1 LKKYALFG
9 LKYNTTMKSKVIY
22 TLEVS
27 HLNLADDN
35 LKNDFAISDTSEDII
50 GITIE
55 HPVKIN
61 SLLVGICTKGK
72 GNITVNLKSMPLSER
87 DVIAL
92 SPGTIIQYEPDEIS
106 SDFFMRYMLISLEF
120 VSAFDA
126 SYLYPDAR
134 QTSYFKADIE
144 EYKIVMKLY
153 DNLLEKYNHKDGLF
167 RRQIIQHTLL
177 SGMYEFALIEKNHTS
192 LNAENLTK
200 IERLVWEF
208 YQLLFKYY
216 RNEQDTSFYA
226 ERLLLSTKYLST
238 IIKKQTGK
246 TVNEWIFEYIIAE
259 AKALIKSSK
268 ITIKELAEYFNYA
281 DATSFGKFFKK
292 RVGMTPNEYRHF

>member
-1 LKKYALFG
+1 MIKNK
-9 LKYNTTMKSKVIY
+9 TIY

-27 HLNLADDN
+27 HLNSADDN

-50 GITIE
+50 GIPLE

-61 SLLVGICTKGK
+61 SLLVGICTKGR
-72 GNITVNLKSMPLSER
+72 GSISVNLKAIPLSER

-92 SPGTIIQYEPDEIS
+92 SPGTIVQYDPEEIS
-106 SDFFMRYMLISLEF
+106 SDFLMKYMLISLEF

-134 QTSYFKADIE
+134 QNSYFRADIE
-144 EYKIVMKLY
+144 EYKILMKLY
-153 DNLLEKYNHKDGLF
+153 DNLFEKYNHGDSLF

-192 LNAENLTK
+192 LDTENLTK
-200 IERLVWEF
+200 KERLVWEF
-208 YQLLFKYY
+208 YQLLFKHY
-216 RNEQDTSFYA
+216 RYEKDTLFYA
-226 ERLLLSTKYLST
+226 EKLLLSTKYLST
-238 IIKKQTGK
+238 IIKQQTGN
-246 TVNEWIFEYIIAE
+246 TVNEWVFEYIIAE

-292 RVGMTPNEYRHF
+292 QVGMTPNEYRHS

>member
-1 LKKYALFG
+1 MMKY
-9 LKYNTTMKSKVIY
+9 KTIN

-27 HLNLADDN
+27 HLNSANDN

-50 GITIE
+50 GITLE

-61 SLLVGICTKGK
+61 SLLVGICTKGE
-72 GNITVNLKSMPLSER
+72 GNIKVNLKSIPLSER

-92 SPGTIIQYEPDEIS
+92 SPGTIIQYEPEEIS
-106 SDFFMRYMLISLEF
+106 SDFFMKYLSISLEF

-126 SYLYPDAR
+126 LYLYPDAR
-134 QTSYFKADIE
+134 QTSYLKTAIA
-144 EYKIVMKLY
+144 EYNILMKLY
-153 DNLLEKYNHKDGLF
+153 DNLLEKHNRKDSLF
-167 RRQIIQHTLL
+167 RRQIIQHALL

-192 LNAENLTK
+192 LDTENLTK
-200 IERLVWEF
+200 KERLVWEF
-208 YQLLFKYY
+208 YQLLFKHY
-216 RNEQDTSFYA
+216 RNEKDTLFYA
-226 ERLLLSTKYLST
+226 EKLLLSTKYLST
-238 IIKKQTGK
+238 IIKQQTGN
-246 TVNEWIFEYIIAE
+246 TVNEWVFEYIIAE

-292 RVGMTPNEYRHF
+292 QVGMTPNEYRYS

>member
-1 LKKYALFG
+1 MKY
-9 LKYNTTMKSKVIY
+9 KTIN

-27 HLNLADDN
+27 HLNSANDN

-50 GITIE
+50 GITLE

-61 SLLVGICTKGK
+61 SLLVGICTKGE
-72 GNITVNLKSMPLSER
+72 GNIKVNLKSIPLSER

-92 SPGTIIQYEPDEIS
+92 SPGTIIQYEPEEIS
-106 SDFFMRYMLISLEF
+106 SDFFMKYLSISLEF

-134 QTSYFKADIE
+134 QTSYFKTDIE
-144 EYKIVMKLY
+144 EYNILMKLY
-153 DNLLEKYNHKDGLF
+153 DNLLEKHNRKDSLF
-167 RRQIIQHTLL
+167 RRQIIQHALL

-192 LNAENLTK
+192 LDTENLTK
-200 IERLVWEF
+200 KERLVWEF
-208 YQLLFKYY
+208 YQLLFKHY
-216 RNEQDTSFYA
+216 RNEKDTLFYA
-226 ERLLLSTKYLST
+226 EKLLLSTKYLST
-238 IIKKQTGK
+238 IIKQQTGN
-246 TVNEWIFEYIIAE
+246 TVNEWVFEYIIAE

-292 RVGMTPNEYRHF
+292 QVGMTPNEYRYS

>member
-1 LKKYALFG
+1 MKY
-9 LKYNTTMKSKVIY
+9 KTIN

-27 HLNLADDN
+27 HLNSANDN

-50 GITIE
+50 GITLE

-61 SLLVGICTKGK
+61 SLLVGICTKGE
-72 GNITVNLKSMPLSER
+72 GNIKVNLKSIPLSER

-92 SPGTIIQYEPDEIS
+92 SPGTIIQYEPEEIS
-106 SDFFMRYMLISLEF
+106 SDFFMKYLSISLEF

-126 SYLYPDAR
+126 LYLYPDAR
-134 QTSYFKADIE
+134 QTSYFKTDIE
-144 EYKIVMKLY
+144 EYNILMKLY
-153 DNLLEKYNHKDGLF
+153 DNLLEKHNRKDSLF
-167 RRQIIQHTLL
+167 RRQIIQHALL

-192 LNAENLTK
+192 LDTENLTK
-200 IERLVWEF
+200 KERLVWEF
-208 YQLLFKYY
+208 YQLLFKHY
-216 RNEQDTSFYA
+216 RNEKDTLFYA
-226 ERLLLSTKYLST
+226 EKLLLSTKYLST
-238 IIKKQTGK
+238 IIKQQTGN
-246 TVNEWIFEYIIAE
+246 TVNEWVFEYIIAE

-292 RVGMTPNEYRHF
+292 QVGMTPNEYRYS

>member
-1 LKKYALFG
+1 MMKY
-9 LKYNTTMKSKVIY
+9 KTIN

-27 HLNLADDN
+27 HLNSANDN

-50 GITIE
+50 GITLE

-61 SLLVGICTKGK
+61 SLLVGICTKGE
-72 GNITVNLKSMPLSER
+72 GNIKVNLKSIPLSER

-92 SPGTIIQYEPDEIS
+92 SPGTIIQYEPEEIS
-106 SDFFMRYMLISLEF
+106 SDFFMKYLSISLEF

-126 SYLYPDAR
+126 LYLYPDAR
-134 QTSYFKADIE
+134 QTSYFKTDIE
-144 EYKIVMKLY
+144 EYNILMKLY
-153 DNLLEKYNHKDGLF
+153 DNLLEKHNRKDSLF
-167 RRQIIQHTLL
+167 RRQIIQHALL

-192 LNAENLTK
+192 LDTENLTK
-200 IERLVWEF
+200 KERLVWEF
-208 YQLLFKYY
+208 YQLLFKHY
-216 RNEQDTSFYA
+216 RNEKDTLFYA
-226 ERLLLSTKYLST
+226 EKLLLSTKYLST
-238 IIKKQTGK
+238 IIKQQTGN
-246 TVNEWIFEYIIAE
+246 TVNEWVFEYIIAE

-292 RVGMTPNEYRHF
+292 QVGMTPNEYRYS

>member
-1 LKKYALFG
+1 MIKNK
-9 LKYNTTMKSKVIY
+9 TIY

-27 HLNLADDN
+27 HLNSADDN

-50 GITIE
+50 GITLE

-61 SLLVGICTKGK
+61 FLLVGICTKGT
-72 GNITVNLKSMPLSER
+72 GSISVNLKAIPLSER
-87 DVIAL
+87 AVIAL
-92 SPGTIIQYEPDEIS
+92 SPGTIVQYDPEEIS
-106 SDFFMRYMLISLEF
+106 SDFLMKYMSISLEF

-134 QTSYFKADIE
+134 QNSYFRADIE
-144 EYKIVMKLY
+144 EYKLLMKLY
-153 DNLLEKYNHKDGLF
+153 DNLLEKYNKRDVLF

-177 SGMYEFALIEKNHTS
+177 SGMYEFALIEKNHTA
-192 LNAENLTK
+192 LDTENLTK
-200 IERLVWEF
+200 KERLVWEF
-208 YQLLFKYY
+208 YQLLFKHY
-216 RNEQDTSFYA
+216 RYEKDTLFYA
-226 ERLLLSTKYLST
+226 EKLLLSTKYLST
-238 IIKKQTGK
+238 IIKQQTGN
-246 TVNEWIFEYIIAE
+246 TVNEWVFEYIIAE

-292 RVGMTPNEYRHF
+292 QVGMTPNEYRRS

>member
-1 LKKYALFG
+1 MMKY
-9 LKYNTTMKSKVIY
+9 KTIN

-27 HLNLADDN
+27 HLNSANDN

-50 GITIE
+50 GITLE

-61 SLLVGICTKGK
+61 SLLVGICTKGE
-72 GNITVNLKSMPLSER
+72 GNIKVNLKSIPLSER

-92 SPGTIIQYEPDEIS
+92 SPGTIIQYEPEEIS
-106 SDFFMRYMLISLEF
+106 SDFFMKYLSISLEF

-134 QTSYFKADIE
+134 QTSYFKTDIE
-144 EYKIVMKLY
+144 EYNILMKLY
-153 DNLLEKYNHKDGLF
+153 DNLLEKHNRKDSLF
-167 RRQIIQHTLL
+167 RRQIIQHALL

-192 LNAENLTK
+192 LDTENLTK
-200 IERLVWEF
+200 KERLVWEF
-208 YQLLFKYY
+208 YQLLFKHY
-216 RNEQDTSFYA
+216 RNEKDTLFYA
-226 ERLLLSTKYLST
+226 EKLLLSTKYLST
-238 IIKKQTGK
+238 IIKQQTGN
-246 TVNEWIFEYIIAE
+246 TVNEWVFEYIIAE

-292 RVGMTPNEYRHF
+292 QVGMTPNEYRYS